1 VSAAR
6 HLCSTAGQACGPARG
21 IRSPGDL
28 RRRRHLVDDPSGGGS
43 GTCASW
49 PQLRIVVVMA
59 TSQARASCRGGRYPP
74 DRTIPSLRPTA
85 GSFSKIVCV
94 RLWPHLVGGS
104 GLGALGDDCSRVCD
118 RLQARSWPGGCGCA
132 FWHVARACRSS
143 HDTEPTES
151 ASPQMVPA
159 AAPVAPCSVAM
170 ATCVTCRVTL
180 GGVAML
186 RCFTLAES
194 PARACLPERRAC
206 NAKGPDAH
214 HLCAGLAHC
223 QLLRCPGRPEPL
235 ALAVVLHN
243 GMEVGSQAQIC
254 AGVGSSGSGS
264 LRLLTRSIPTA
275 YVPSHCVMQRRL
287 PACIVACER

>member
-159 AAPVAPCSVAM
+159 AAPVASCSVAM

-180 GGVAML
+180 GGWPCCVVSPWRNHLPVPACQSGVPATRKALMHTIYARAWHIVNCCGVRTGQSL
-186 RCFTLAES
+186 WRWLLCFTMAWRSAVRHKYVLGWDPVA
-194 PARACLPERRAC
+194 P
-206 NAKGPDAH
+206 GP
-214 HLCAGLAHC
+214 
-223 QLLRCPGRPEPL
+223 
-235 ALAVVLHN
+235 
-243 GMEVGSQAQIC
+243 
-254 AGVGSSGSGS
+254 
-264 LRLLTRSIPTA
+264 
-275 YVPSHCVMQRRL
+275 CVF
-287 PACIVACER
+287 